1 MSAFMSEAG
10 RESFRRGLKG
20 IVSRK
25 NNVNTDHYKTAG
37 RGRPG
42 EVSLAD
48 GRKHSYTSA
57 AAVRRSG
64 AEGLLPGARVR
75 QPAETRA
82 ADQGLLRR
90 RRKPTK
96 LRGLSAKRLSERRR
110 LQQQAGLG

>member
-1 MSAFMSEAG
+1 M
-10 RESFRRGLKG
+10 
-20 IVSRK
+20 SRK

-48 GRKHSYTSA
+48 GRKHSYTPA
-57 AAVRRSG
+57 AADVRSG

-75 QPAETRA
+75 QSTETRTA
-82 ADQGLLRR
+82 KHGRLQRR
-90 RRKPTK
+90 RRLTK